1 MSFVTYTPLVSAY
14 SFRAAAMSA
23 LQKFEFNSVQF
34 RVQLGESFG
43 VKLIAETLSDN
54 SAAEVDAAA
63 TPPLPAARPFVLRIF
78 ALIADSKLNAYRS
91 VN

>member
-1 MSFVTYTPLVSAY
+1 MPIYPFGAALLSAP
-14 SFRAAAMSA
+14 
-23 LQKFEFNSVQF
+23 QKFEFNSVQF
-34 RVQLGESFG
+34 RVQLCESFG

-63 TPPLPAARPFVLRIF
+63 TPTPGSPSRPTPVPTSHIVLRLF
-78 ALIADSKLNAYRS
+78 ALIVDSKLNAYRS

>member
-1 MSFVTYTPLVSAY
+1 MLGKPIYPLGAALLSA
-14 SFRAAAMSA
+14 A
-23 LQKFEFNSVQF
+23 QKFEFNSVQF
-34 RVQLGESFG
+34 RVQLCESFG

-63 TPPLPAARPFVLRIF
+63 TPTPTPTPANFPYCAAPF
-78 ALIADSKLNAYRS
+78 ALIVDSKLNAYRS